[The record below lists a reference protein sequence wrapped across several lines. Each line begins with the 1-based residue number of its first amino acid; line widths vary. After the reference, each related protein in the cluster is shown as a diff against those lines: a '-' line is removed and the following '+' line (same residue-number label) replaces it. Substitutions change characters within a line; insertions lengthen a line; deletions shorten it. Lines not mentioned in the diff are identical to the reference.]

1 MLLFFTLTHT
11 HALTHTSILWLSG
24 FCPGQSGWVCTRRN
38 IHPLTPIVVISHPLP
53 AFSIYYD
60 PWHPPCS
67 IYVPDSLFPQSLS
80 QVFFGQPL
88 GLAPSLRTPSISSPN
103 HCLLFTAHCPYHRK
117 LFLTVTEYIFV
128 SLSLDRHKSM
138 VYAVLAWCSIVRYI
152 IWLTHLQCERLLF
165 RSSCLSSVVCLSS
178 ICLSRIR
185 SWNLSEIHAK
195 FCHLYRKSGSPSK
208 NMMSDFAPEVAK

>member
-53 AFSIYYD
+53 LSPSITIHGILAVQFTCLTVFFHNLSPKFSLVNLLA
-60 PWHPPCS
+60 WHPP
-67 IYVPDSLFPQSLS
+67 
-80 QVFFGQPL
+80 
-88 GLAPSLRTPSISSPN
+88 LRTPSISSPN